1 MDQSFLFRMILMP
14 QTEDISENLIFK
26 FYHLKAIPKS
36 MYKNKTMGTICE
48 LLIFKHLYSN

>member
-36 MYKNKTMGTICE
+36 MYKNKTMGIICE